1 MRFRQQAASA
11 GVALAA
17 AIRALADVMSTW
29 NAPATPTESAWA
41 LVKTR
46 IRVCPRHTAVA
57 LRQVARVARH
67 VVGPPQ
73 RRQRPAYAG
82 LAVVRRA
89 ACGVLLIA
97 FSIVTMPGLTAA
109 DIVTDWNAITEL
121 VAPRFGGPQQQSRVQ
136 AMVQVAV
143 HDAINAIEPRYDRY
157 AYHGVA
163 AAGASPDAAVAAAAR
178 QTLLG
183 LLATLP
189 DSPLVQAAIA
199 TVNTAYD
206 ATVGPE
212 PHDVATQAGIDAG
225 NASAAAILALRDA
238 DGSDTPHLPYT
249 LIPAPGVYQ
258 PTPNPELPAAIVPS
272 FAGWANV
279 TPFVLNHSAQ
289 FEVEPGEILQLGS
302 AYAQEYNEVKQVGDA
317 RVRGALPDSE
327 ESDVARFWPG
337 GGSNWN
343 LTTRV
348 IVSGMTLDRWQH
360 ARLFALLNI
369 GQADALIANQQ
380 WKYTYN
386 FWRPVTAIRYPDDGT
401 AETTSDPTWRPFL
414 VTPPYPDYP
423 CALPT
428 SAGAGTEV
436 LRQFFGTDDIA
447 WTRTFNAG
455 PVAMPAPMAPLPAKT
470 ITRSFTS
477 LSQAAAEASDARV
490 YAGIHFREGC
500 DAGVKQG
507 TQIGRFVARH
517 ALQPVKSKGK

>member
-1 MRFRQQAASA
+1 
-11 GVALAA
+11 
-17 AIRALADVMSTW
+17 MS
-29 NAPATPTESAWA
+29 
-41 LVKTR
+41 R
-46 IRVCPRHTAVA
+46 TAVPTPLTA
-57 LRQVARVARH
+57 VRH
-67 VVGPPQ
+67 
-73 RRQRPAYAG
+73 A
-82 LAVVRRA
+82 
-89 ACGVLLIA
+89 LLIA
-97 FSIVTMPGLTAA
+97 LSIFAMPGLLAA
-109 DIVTDWNAITEL
+109 DIVTDWNATTEL

-136 AMVQVAV
+136 AMVQIAV
-143 HDAINAIEPRYDRY
+143 HDALNAIESRYERY

-178 QTLLG
+178 QALLG

-189 DSPLVQAAIA
+189 DSPLVQAAIV
-199 TVNTAYD
+199 TVDTAYYT
-206 ATVGPE
+206 AVGPE
-212 PHDVATQAGIDAG
+212 PYDAATQAGIDAG
-225 NASAAAILALRDA
+225 NAAAAAILALRSA

-249 LIPAPGVYQ
+249 LLPAPGVYQ
-258 PTPNPELPAAIVPS
+258 PTPNPEFPAAIVPS

-289 FEVEPGEILQLGS
+289 FAVEPGEILQLGA
-302 AYAQEYNEVKQVGDA
+302 AYALDYNEVQQVGDA
-317 RVRGALPDSE
+317 RLRGALPNSE
-327 ESDVARFWPG
+327 ESDIARFWPG

-348 IVSGMTLDRWQH
+348 IVSGQTLDRWQH
-360 ARLFALLNI
+360 ARLFALLNL
-369 GQADALIANQQ
+369 GQADALIANQR

-386 FWRPVTAIRYPDDGT
+386 FWRPVTAIRYPDDGN

-414 VTPPYPDYP
+414 VTPAYPDYP

-428 SAGAGTEV
+428 SAGAGAES

-455 PVAMPAPMAPLPAKT
+455 PVPLPAPMAPLPAKT

-477 LSQAAAEASDARV
+477 LSQAAAEARDARV

-507 TQIGRFVARH
+507 TQIARFVARR
-517 ALQPVKSKGK
+517 ALQPVKGR